1 MNSLLR
7 YYNVSAPISIYK
19 GIYKLRPGSILRIKN
34 KSSKMIIDEYWSV
47 KDNFIPEDEKEKSLN
62 DLDVLNMCEN
72 LMLDAI
78 KKQMISDVPL
88 GAFLSGGIDSSIIV
102 AMMQSQSNKPVKTF
116 TIGFQEKGYNEAEYA
131 RVVAKY
137 LKTEHTELYVSSQ
150 DALNVIPEL
159 PKIYDEPFSDS
170 SRYQHIVSKL
180 ASNSVKV
187 SLSGDGGDELF
198 SGYNRYLMAD
208 KIWNKMRMVPLP
220 IRYGLS
226 TILSNISPSSW
237 DKIANKI
244 EFMLPKYARLNNL
257 GDKFNKGIGL
267 LLVLQSLIY
276 I

>member
-1 MNSLLR
+1 M
-7 YYNVSAPISIYK
+7 
-19 GIYKLRPGSILRIKN
+19 
-34 KSSKMIIDEYWSV
+34 
-47 KDNFIPEDEKEKSLN
+47 
-62 DLDVLNMCEN
+62 
-72 LMLDAI
+72 
-78 KKQMISDVPL
+78 
-88 GAFLSGGIDSSIIV
+88 SGGIDSSLIV
-102 AMMQSQSNKPVKTF
+102 ALMQSQSNKPAKTF

-131 RVVAKY
+131 RVVARY

-170 SRYQHIVSKL
+170 SQIPTYLVSKL
-180 ASNSVKV
+180 ASDSVKV

-220 IRYGLS
+220 IRDGLS
-226 TILSNISPSSW
+226 TILSNVSPSSW

-244 EFMLPKYARLNNL
+244 EFILPKYARLNNL

-267 LLVLQSLIY
+267 LLVLQLLIY